1 MKKFLPYIFSLI
13 VGSVF
18 GFLLFNSKDID
29 IPVFKEN
36 IKATG
41 FQLGVFN
48 SLDLAK
54 EYTNKYPSSIIISED
69 DVYRVY
75 ISILT
80 NNRCISKMEDY
91 LDKQKIAYYKK
102 DIMISDR
109 GLIKALTNY
118 ENTMLE
124 GNTDTFISI
133 NKLIMDSYGGNV
145 WD

>member
-18 GFLLFNSKDID
+18 GFLIFNSHDPIS
-29 IPVFKEN
+29 VFSEKIN
-36 IKATG
+36 VTG

-48 SLDLAK
+48 SIDLAK
-54 EYTNKYPSSIIISED
+54 EYVKKYPSSIIIED
-69 DVYRVY
+69 GDVYRVY

-80 NNRCISKMEDY
+80 KDKTINKMEEY
-91 LDKQKIAYYKK
+91 LNNQKIAFYKK
-102 DIMISDR
+102 DITINDS
-109 GLIKALTNY
+109 GLIKALREY
-118 ENTMLE
+118 EDAMLE

-133 NKLIMDSYGGNV
+133 NKLIMDSYGGAI